1 MFDFEIDEHAMR
13 INHYFKRKQAIFSKL
28 CLFVLLPVSIMRAL
42 NILFISNDNDLVA
55 WIDYLA
61 IRNIIL
67 TAFLFALTKA
77 ITQACQALCPL
88 KLASF
93 KKLINVNYY
102 QKGKLEKGQ

>member
-28 CLFVLLPVSIMRAL
+28 CLFGLLPVSIMRAL
-42 NILFISNDNDLVA
+42 NSLFISNDNDLVA

-77 ITQACQALCPL
+77 IT
-88 KLASF
+88 
-93 KKLINVNYY
+93 
-102 QKGKLEKGQ
+102 